1 VGFGPSRRLRDA
13 LAAAES
19 RPVVVVLVA
28 AALAVAAAV
37 GLGDLAGFGRVR
49 RELANTHPQWFA
61 VCLGGELLAYL
72 GYMLAVRDTARVDGG
87 PKLDA
92 TATTRSVVAGF
103 GVFAATRSSGG
114 FAVDYWV
121 LRRAGEDRDGA
132 IARVLALGAL
142 EYAVLAPAA
151 LCSAIFLALSARE
164 RVPDALTLP
173 WLLVIPGALAAA
185 WVTSP
190 RRAER
195 FTDTTRDGRIRRP
208 FAHAVSGLS
217 ILRSLLLAS
226 PLEHGLGFVGAALYW
241 TGDIACLWGALQ
253 VYQGHRLSVPALILG
268 YATGYVLTRRSL
280 PAGGAGIVEI
290 ALTFALH
297 WVGLPFV
304 PALVGVVTYRLFN
317 FWLPMIPA
325 MAVLPAIAEL
335 RAQFAGAEASSD
347 RVGDATGATA
357 PGRRAESA
365 IGRRGA
371 QSIPSRSETRAMQ
384 AAGRRRRG
392 GLRGLRRRRRSQ

>member
-1 VGFGPSRRLRDA
+1 MVGRAFRRLRAA
-13 LAAAES
+13 LAAAEHQPLAVIS
-19 RPVVVVLVA
+19 A
-28 AALAVAAAV
+28 AAVLAVAAAL
-37 GLGDLAGFGRVR
+37 GLGDVAGFHRVR
-49 RELANTHPQWFA
+49 DELSNVQPEWLA
-61 VCLGGELLAYL
+61 VCFAGELLAYA
-72 GYMLAVRDTARVDGG
+72 GYVLAVRDTARVDGG
-87 PKLDA
+87 PRLDA
-92 TATTRSVVAGF
+92 RASTRSVVAGF

-121 LRRAGEDRDGA
+121 LRQAGADRDGA

-151 LCSAIFLALSARE
+151 LCSAIFLALSSQE

-190 RRAER
+190 RRAGR
-195 FTDTTRDGRIRRP
+195 FAVTSGDGRIRRT
-208 FAHAVSGLS
+208 FAHAVAGLS

-226 PLEHGLGFVGAALYW
+226 PREHGLGFLGAALYW
-241 TGDIACLWGALQ
+241 TGDIACLWAALQ
-253 VYQGHRLSVPALILG
+253 VYEGHRLSLPALILG

-317 FWLPMIPA
+317 FWLPMVPA
-325 MAVLPAIAEL
+325 TAVLPAIAQL
-335 RAQFAGAEASSD
+335 RSEFAGAEAASD
-347 RVGDATGATA
+347 R
-357 PGRRAESA
+357 SA
-365 IGRRGA
+365 
-371 QSIPSRSETRAMQ
+371 Q
-384 AAGRRRRG
+384 AGRGRT
-392 GLRGLRRRRRSQ
+392 QADDQKM

>member
-1 VGFGPSRRLRDA
+1 MVARAYRRFLDA
-13 LAAAES
+13 LAAAEH
-19 RPVVVVLVA
+19 RPLAVLVVA
-28 AALAVAAAV
+28 ALLAVAAAL
-37 GLGDLAGFGRVR
+37 GLGDVGGFKRVR
-49 RELANTHPQWFA
+49 HELSSLHPQWLA
-61 VCLGGELLAYL
+61 VCFGGELLAYA
-72 GYMLAVRDTARVDGG
+72 GYVLAIRDTARVDGG
-87 PKLDA
+87 PRLDA
-92 TATTRSVVAGF
+92 LASLRSVVAGF

-151 LCSAIFLALSARE
+151 LCSAIFLALSAHE
-164 RVPDALTLP
+164 HIPDGLTLP

-190 RRAER
+190 GRAER
-195 FTDTTRDGRIRRP
+195 FADTTCEGRIRRT

-217 ILRSLLLAS
+217 ILRSLLVSS
-226 PLEHGLGFVGAALYW
+226 PLEHGLGYLGATLYW
-241 TGDIACLWGALQ
+241 TGDIACLWAALQ

-280 PAGGAGIVEI
+280 PWGGAEIVEI

-317 FWLPMIPA
+317 FWLPMVPA
-325 MAVLPAIAEL
+325 TAVLPAIAEL
-335 RAQFAGAEASSD
+335 RREFAGAEAASG
-347 RVGDATGATA
+347 RTA
-357 PGRRAESA
+357 HPRQE
-365 IGRRGA
+365 
-371 QSIPSRSETRAMQ
+371 M
-384 AAGRRRRG
+384 
-392 GLRGLRRRRRSQ
+392 